1 MPMPLHR
8 ANQHKKRRRP
18 GDGEGA
24 RPRRGRSA
32 AAEPVPDHV
41 AASVATRIR
50 QAMEAMTPAE
60 RKVGRTILAKYPMVG
75 LGTVAELAAEAHV
88 SNPTVVRFAS
98 KLGFSGHSELQAS
111 LRQEVAERFRSPL
124 SRYGEAR
131 AELSLGSRL
140 EVALETFRNGLDETF
155 GSLAAT
161 EVDSAV
167 ALLAEPKRRIL
178 CIGGRYSRVLA
189 EALRADLHLLRPNTT
204 VYQGD
209 SQGIAEALLDMRKG
223 DVLVLFDFRRYQP
236 DMARAARLAADN
248 GAKVVLVTDPWMSPA
263 AEHADHVLAASVGGL
278 SPLGSMVG
286 GLALVE
292 TLILGLIERLGDRPQ
307 ARLQRFDELQAGAV
321 LDPSPDRRDETEA
334 ARDARRKKGDS

>member
-1 MPMPLHR
+1 MPLNR
-8 ANQHKKRRRP
+8 SGQQTKRRRAGVP
-18 GDGEGA
+18 DAAGQHS
-24 RPRRGRSA
+24 GRSGPAEEA
-32 AAEPVPDHV
+32 ADRPG
-41 AASVATRIR
+41 ASVGTRIR

-60 RKVGRTILAKYPMVG
+60 RKVGRTILAKYPMAG
-75 LGTVAELAAEAHV
+75 LGTVAELAAEARV
-88 SNPTVVRFAS
+88 SNPTVVRFVN
-98 KLGFSGHSELQAS
+98 KLGFVGHAALQAT

-131 AELSLGSRL
+131 ADLSLGARL
-140 EVALETFRNGLDETF
+140 DVALETFRSGLNETF

-161 EVDSAV
+161 EVESTV

-178 CIGGRYSRVLA
+178 CIGGRYSRILA
-189 EALRADLHLLRPNTT
+189 EALRADLHLLRPNTD

-209 SQGIAEALLDMRKG
+209 SRGIAEALLDMRKG

-236 DMARAARLAADN
+236 DMARAARLASDR
-248 GAKVVLVTDPWMSPA
+248 GAKVVLITDPWMSPA
-263 AEHADHVLAASVGGL
+263 AEHSDHVLAASVAGL
-278 SPLGSMVG
+278 SPLGSMVA

-321 LDPSPDRRDETEA
+321 LDPGPQRQ
-334 ARDARRKKGDS
+334 